1 MKTPDKEDPKKGW
14 HFNYC
19 IKCKSIFSKTSHF
32 GGKKEINCKYCDR
45 YLCLDCFVEEG
56 KWPTKKS

>member
-1 MKTPDKEDPKKGW
+1 MTPDKEDPKKGW

-32 GGKKEINCKYCDR
+32 GGKKEIKCNYCDQ
-45 YLCLDCFVEEG
+45 YLCLDCFVEEE